1 MLNIGMTEII
11 ILFFVF
17 YFIFSR
23 INRSRQ
29 PRKKDDILKKSKKT
43 SQLEDELFG

>member
-1 MLNIGMTEII
+1 MLVINWPTII

-29 PRKKDDILKKSKKT
+29 SRKKDDIFKKSKKT